1 VGTARL
7 AALALAALGASV
19 IPANLAAQAQPQTTV
34 PQSTAPTVTQELLRD
49 LRGVERKLIGLA
61 EAIPEDR
68 FGWRPM
74 DGARSVTEVLM
85 HVAAANYYMPAVG
98 GVAAPDATGVTTDY
112 ATAEAFQQRTVTRAE
127 ALQLLRDSFAHL
139 RSAMSGTDE
148 AFLKQTVSAFGGS
161 GSGLSWWVMTTTHL
175 HEHLGQLIAYAR
187 STGVVPPW
195 SS

>member
-1 VGTARL
+1 MGTARL
-7 AALALAALGASV
+7 AVLALAALSAAVVPASL
-19 IPANLAAQAQPQTTV
+19 NGQAQPPATI
-34 PQSTAPTVTQELLRD
+34 QSTTPAVTRELLRD
-49 LRGVERKLIGLA
+49 LRGVERKLIALG
-61 EAIPEDR
+61 EAIPEDK

-74 DGARSVTEVLM
+74 AGARSVSEVLM
-85 HVAAANYYMPAVG
+85 HVAADNYYMPS
-98 GVAAPDATGVTTDY
+98 VAGIASPAATGVTSEY
-112 ATAEAFQQRTVTRAE
+112 ATAEAFEKRTVAKAE

-148 AFLKQTVSAFGGS
+148 AFLQQTINAFGGS

-187 STGVVPPW
+187 SNAVVPPW